1 MNPEQKIDLL
11 AKAVKQLVEEQ
22 AFTLRHLSATE
33 EIRLSDQNRMKQI
46 AERLDKLA
54 DEVAELL

>member
-1 MNPEQKIDLL
+1 MNTEQKINLL
-11 AKAVKQLVEEQ
+11 AKAIKQLVEDH
-22 AFTLRHLSATE
+22 AFTLRHLSTTE

-46 AERLDKLA
+46 AERLDQLA